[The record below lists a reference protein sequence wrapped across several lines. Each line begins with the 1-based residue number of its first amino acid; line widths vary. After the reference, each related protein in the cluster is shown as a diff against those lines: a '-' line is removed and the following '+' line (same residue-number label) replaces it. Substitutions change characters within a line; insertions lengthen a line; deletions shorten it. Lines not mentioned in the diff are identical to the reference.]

1 VVQEEEVAEVGA
13 HEEEEEAADVKKL
26 KSSYCLSRILLLN
39 EQKILISKHF
49 ISTTLIIKKIF
60 REIKKINF
68 ENDARC
74 LCCYPPYILALLKS

>member
-1 VVQEEEVAEVGA
+1 VVQEEEEAEVGA

-26 KSSYCLSRILLLN
+26 KSSYCLSRILLN

-74 LCCYPPYILALLKS
+74 LRCYPPHILALLKS